1 MDTLGIVESKSIA
14 CGVELADG
22 MVKAGDVTL
31 VRASTICSGRYT
43 IYVSGE
49 RAAVESAVRF
59 AVDSTTDSGR
69 SLMGSFVISQ
79 ISKQVTDA
87 LKQGS
92 LPEKGDAIGVVECRT
107 VVAGINA
114 ADKAVK
120 RAMVKLLRLVAGQ
133 GINGKSYFVLSG
145 GVDAVREAT
154 EAAKEALGH
163 YLIVAVVIPRPDSSV
178 VSALTGGVR

>member
-1 MDTLGIVESKSIA
+1 MDTLGVVESKSIA

-31 VRASTICSGRYT
+31 VRAGTICSGRYT
-43 IYVSGE
+43 IYVAGE

-59 AVDSTTDSGR
+59 AVDSGR

-87 LKQGS
+87 LKKGS
-92 LPEKGDAIGVVECRT
+92 LPDADDAIGVVECRT
-107 VVAGINA
+107 VSAGIHA
-114 ADKAVK
+114 ADHAVK
-120 RAMVKLLRLVAGQ
+120 RAAVKLLRIVAGQ

-154 EAAKEALGH
+154 EAAKKALGN
-163 YLIVAVVIPRPDSSV
+163 YLIEAIVIPRPDVSV